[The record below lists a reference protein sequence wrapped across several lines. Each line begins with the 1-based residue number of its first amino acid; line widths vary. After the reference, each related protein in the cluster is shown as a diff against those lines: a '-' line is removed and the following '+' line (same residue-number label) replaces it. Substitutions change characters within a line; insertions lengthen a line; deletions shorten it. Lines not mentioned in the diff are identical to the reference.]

1 MPSEK
6 ADLSSRYQLKNM
18 DAGCFAQVRRQ
29 KHNLSLNVQVD
40 NDALDVND
48 STQKQSDKRLRLY
61 TDDLR
66 RKEGL
71 VKASMIHQSFNYL
84 VVT

>member
-1 MPSEK
+1 MGECWLLRSGSLAE
-6 ADLSSRYQLKNM
+6 
-18 DAGCFAQVRRQ
+18 AQ
-29 KHNLSLNVQVD
+29 SLPLNAQVD
-40 NDALDVND
+40 NYTLDEDD
-48 STQKQSDKRLRLY
+48 STEKQSVKRLRLY

-71 VKASMIHQSFNYL
+71 VKASMSHQSFNYL

>member
-1 MPSEK
+1 MKDWIGEPIGIGVGLTDAER

-29 KHNLSLNVQVD
+29 KHNLPLNVQVD

-48 STQKQSDKRLRLY
+48 STDKQSAKILRLY

-66 RKEGL
+66 RK
-71 VKASMIHQSFNYL
+71 
-84 VVT
+84 